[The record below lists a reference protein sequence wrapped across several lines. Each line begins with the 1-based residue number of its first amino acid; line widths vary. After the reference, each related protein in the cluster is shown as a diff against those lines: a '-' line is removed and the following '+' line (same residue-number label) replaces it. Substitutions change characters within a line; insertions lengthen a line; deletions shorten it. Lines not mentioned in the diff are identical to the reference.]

1 MDSKGKGKSPVE
13 PQLVKEE
20 VTGESLALLIS
31 YLQGLQ
37 VGTSSSTSQGSGEFQ
52 LSPLARSRTRTQDS
66 RKSGTKVL
74 GEESVRYWTTLGGPR
89 KIRKLRAEE
98 GIPTPLCRSRG
109 IVEAPDLVTR
119 EKAVVLRNAGSR
131 YNVEVAD
138 FTRGNLLPIFSL
150 IFTEFESKG
159 FLFHTTWQWE
169 GGAWRE
175 RASSVWDSLTLEML
189 DWEVPTTIY
198 AKEQKGTHEAW
209 RFFE

>member
-1 MDSKGKGKSPVE
+1 MDSKGKGKSLPE
-13 PQLVKEE
+13 PKHAKEE
-20 VTGESLALLIS
+20 VTGESLALLIF

-52 LSPLARSRTRTQDS
+52 LSSLAKSRTGTQDS
-66 RKSGTKVL
+66 RKPGTKVL
-74 GEESVRYWTTLGGPR
+74 EEESVKYWTTLGGP
-89 KIRKLRAEE
+89 RKLRAEE

-109 IVEAPDLVTR
+109 VVEAPDLVTR
-119 EKAVVLRNAGSR
+119 EKAVVLRNASSR

-138 FTRGNLLPIFSL
+138 FTKGNSLPIFSL
-150 IFTEFESKG
+150 IFTEFESEG

-189 DWEVPTTIY
+189 D
-198 AKEQKGTHEAW
+198 
-209 RFFE
+209 

>member
-1 MDSKGKGKSPVE
+1 MDSKGKGKSPAE

-20 VTGESLALLIS
+20 VTSESLALLIS

-37 VGTSSSTSQGSGEFQ
+37 VETSSSKSQGSGEFQ
-52 LSPLARSRTRTQDS
+52 LSPLAKSRTRTQDS
-66 RKSGTKVL
+66 RKPGTKVL
-74 GEESVRYWTTLGGPR
+74 GEESVRYWTILGGPR

-109 IVEAPDLVTR
+109 VVEASDLVVR

-138 FTRGNLLPIFSL
+138 FIRGNSLPIFFF
-150 IFTEFESKG
+150 IFTEFESEG

-169 GGAWRE
+169 GGIWRE
-175 RASSVWDSLTLEML
+175 RASSMWDSLILEML
-189 DWEVPTTIY
+189 DWEVPATIY
-198 AKEQKGTHEAW
+198 VEKRKGTHEAW